1 MTRQLK
7 TRRYYFWP
15 ILLIFV
21 GVFGWKYEYQETIQ
35 TKPKPEMTVGHVHE
49 KPGAPKWQIINDDPN
64 QPSPQV
70 RIILSKEFPDGK
82 AQVYSLKDQAWK
94 DVPPGLIRQGN

>member
-1 MTRQLK
+1 MTHALK

-21 GVFGWKYEYQETIQ
+21 GVFGWRYNCQKITQ
-35 TKPKPEMTVGHVHE
+35 KPEPTRSHIYE
-49 KPGAPKWQIINDDPN
+49 KPGAPKWQVIRDDPD

-70 RIILSKEFPDGK
+70 RIIVSKEFPDGK
-82 AQVYSLKDQAWK
+82 AQIYSVKDQTWK
-94 DVPPGLIRQGN
+94 DVPPGLIK